1 MSKQIVGKNITSIRT
16 QGTMYDTQCVVM
28 YTKGDTFYKM
38 KVEELFKFTV
48 PFREVV
54 FNVVKKRVYN
64 YLEVKE

>member
-16 QGTMYDTQCVVM
+16 QGTMYDTQCIVLCTADAV
-28 YTKGDTFYKM
+28 YKM